1 MHRSRISRLTARII
15 SKYFS
20 RKERAQIQILRQ
32 LMVRVLCSKAVRISR
47 VIRGRLVELMVARQ
61 LRRADRSSRLI
72 RRTEKALRHRVRRPR
87 RQMQRALPR
96 QVFQEHQALGSRTSN
111 KQIRL
116 QDSQVALLRTQML
129 SRRHSNKILRASS
142 SHNNSH
148 NNNNNSNSSSRRFLS
163 FADSTSASY

>member
-1 MHRSRISRLTARII
+1 MHHNRISRLTARII

-20 RKERAQIQILRQ
+20 RKERAQIQILRR

-47 VIRGRLVELMVARQ
+47 AIKGRLVELMAARQ
-61 LRRADRSSRLI
+61 PRRADRSSRLI
-72 RRTEKALRHRVRRPR
+72 RRTEKALRHRVQRPQRRI
-87 RQMQRALPR
+87 QRALPR
-96 QVFQEHQALGSRTSN
+96 RVSKEHQALGSRTSN

-116 QDSQVALLRTQML
+116 QDSQLGLLRTQMH
-129 SRRHSNKILRASS
+129 SRRHSNKILQASS